1 MPTKAKKSSSKKTLL
16 MGHLPVTN
24 KHVIWPKFGQVGSLS
39 KPTMEAVL
47 KASLAAS
54 SRPPTSNIEVASLNE
69 SAMLDAYWA
78 SYGTDAQRAALR
90 AAKQAPMEEVVIGT
104 DERLQ
109 ITNTTEYPWRC
120 IASLRITAAD
130 GSGWIGTGWLVGPR
144 ILLTAGHV
152 VYMADQGG
160 WAQQIE
166 IIPGRDGLNF
176 PFGSCIATDFRS
188 VQGWT
193 QNRDSNFDYGA
204 ILLPAENRLGDQ
216 LGWFGYQVHTDEEL
230 AGFNINVSG
239 YPGDKPDG
247 TQWLMSGPI
256 KTVNERT
263 FVYDIDTAGGQ
274 SGGPVWITFEG
285 DDGRYGVGVHTNG
298 ALSGNSA
305 TRIVQDMF
313 DNVIAWGNEV
323 P

>member
-1 MPTKAKKSSSKKTLL
+1 
-16 MGHLPVTN
+16 MGHMPVTN
-24 KHVIWPKFGQVGSLS
+24 KHATSPEFGQVGRLS

-47 KASLAAS
+47 KASLVAKAGPS
-54 SRPPTSNIEVASLNE
+54 KHNIEVASLNE
-69 SAMLDAYWA
+69 SDMLDAYWA

-90 AAKQAPMEEVVIGT
+90 AAKKAPMPEVVIGT

-109 ITNTTEYPWRC
+109 ITNTNEYPWRC

-166 IIPGRDGLNF
+166 IIPGREGITF

-193 QNRDSNFDYGA
+193 QDRNSNFDYGA
-204 ILLPAENRLGDQ
+204 ILLPPENRLGDQ
-216 LGWFGYQVHTDEEL
+216 LGWFGYQVHTDAEL
-230 AGFNINVSG
+230 SGFNINVSG

-247 TQWLMSGPI
+247 TQWLMFGPV
-256 KTVNERT
+256 KTTNERT
-263 FVYDIDTAGGQ
+263 FAYDVDTAGGQ

-298 ALSGNSA
+298 SLSGNSA

-313 DNVIAWGNEV
+313 DNVIAWSNEV